1 MKTDKEKIAEVICR
15 VTHKTLLAHCDM
27 QCDVMCIQYAE
38 ELVKQGYHKTIW
50 HKVAEGDLPSKTGD
64 YLTISRSGHYC
75 VLKYC
80 AEDFLGPY
88 DEGYDFEKDNNMMN
102 LKKGFNDFDS
112 ESCEFFV
119 TNLAIAWAEVPKYE

>member
-1 MKTDKEKIAEVICR
+1 MDKEERIRELASDMDYGCTKRDLYPDDAKEIAKALDVLGYRKIV
-15 VTHKTLLAHCDM
+15 
-27 QCDVMCIQYAE
+27 
-38 ELVKQGYHKTIW
+38 W
-50 HKVAEGDLPSKTGD
+50 HNIADNDLPSKTGD

-88 DEGYDFEKDNNMMN
+88 DEDYDFEKDNNMMN

-119 TNLAIAWAEVPKYE
+119 TNLAIAWAEIPKYE